1 MKVLVHGPLAGYGPD
16 GTIHSWA
23 PDTVVEIDDDNEKA
37 VTWGHGVVSSCTDGT
52 FELVEDVAPKKT
64 APSKKEVPDGSAKRE
79 RSDSAGSGRSH

>member
-1 MKVLVHGPLAGYGPD
+1 MKVMVHGPLAGYGPD

-23 PDTVVEIDDDNEKA
+23 PDTVVEIDDNNEKA

-64 APSKKEVPDGSAKRE
+64 AKKEVPDGSAKRE